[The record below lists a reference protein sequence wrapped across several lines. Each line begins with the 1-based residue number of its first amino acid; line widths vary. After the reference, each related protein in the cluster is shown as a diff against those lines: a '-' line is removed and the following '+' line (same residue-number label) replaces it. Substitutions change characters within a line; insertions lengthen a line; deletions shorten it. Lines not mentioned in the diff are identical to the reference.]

1 LVDWTR
7 AHVIVN
13 NWRAAH
19 AYPLNAAAMTL
30 RLSARRVYPS
40 ALVSRRIKRLP
51 SILVKLERFPE
62 LSLTR
67 IQDIGGC
74 RALVRDAGQVRRLT
88 RLYTEGHLAEHI
100 GRVDDYVKTPRE
112 DSGYRS
118 VHLIYRYERKQPQWE
133 GLKVELQLR
142 SSRMHAWATAVEIVD
157 TFTQQTLKTGGG
169 REEWRR
175 FFKLMSSAIAATE
188 RTPPVADTPTAPAA
202 LRAEL
207 RDHAQRLNVRAVLT
221 KYRESINIAQ
231 TAPKG
236 AYWFVM
242 VLDSEKREAEA
253 FAYSKGNLDAAQAF
267 YEEIESAGRPEINA
281 VLASVDQ
288 AKNLRRAYP
297 NYFLDSDRF
306 LRLLEQAVA

>member
-1 LVDWTR
+1 
-7 AHVIVN
+7 
-13 NWRAAH
+13 
-19 AYPLNAAAMTL
+19 
-30 RLSARRVYPS
+30 
-40 ALVSRRIKRLP
+40 
-51 SILVKLERFPE
+51 
-62 LSLTR
+62 
-67 IQDIGGC
+67 
-74 RALVRDAGQVRRLT
+74 
-88 RLYTEGHLAEHI
+88 
-100 GRVDDYVKTPRE
+100 
-112 DSGYRS
+112 
-118 VHLIYRYERKQPQWE
+118 
-133 GLKVELQLR
+133 
-142 SSRMHAWATAVEIVD
+142 
-157 TFTQQTLKTGGG
+157 
-169 REEWRR
+169 
-175 FFKLMSSAIAATE
+175 
-188 RTPPVADTPTAPAA
+188 
-202 LRAEL
+202 
-207 RDHAQRLNVRAVLT
+207 VLT